1 MDLMYPGA
9 ALRALRA
16 KVPVLKAV
24 ISHLMAI
31 TAALVAL
38 SVPPSVTAQI
48 PASDAT
54 AIAPGHIPPPTT
66 TPVGAVQVGIY
77 LYSIQEIDFARHTFH
92 PRFEIWWRWR
102 GDGFDPLATLH
113 IVGARSASAVQE
125 DRRKLPNG
133 ENYLVARVDAVINQT
148 LDTVSFPFD
157 RHRLQI
163 QIESPYEDEY
173 LQYAIDN
180 EASLL
185 DPDSFSPGWRLT
197 GFRVSE
203 TRIKYPTSFG
213 LKERVGER
221 YSRVV
226 ADVVAERVGWRV
238 AVDYFIGFIVCVLVC
253 LLAFFIHPRLIQ
265 VRASLVT
272 AATITAVGNKY
283 IVNSLTETSVTAR
296 LANAA
301 VITSFAMVL
310 LLMISSIVCERMIE
324 AGQTGRALRIN
335 RRVGITAAIV
345 YVLVMAYFFLEALT
359 GAPT

>member
-1 MDLMYPGA
+1 M
-9 ALRALRA
+9 
-16 KVPVLKAV
+16 LKAG
-24 ISHLMAI
+24 ISHFVAI
-31 TAALVAL
+31 TAALVAVA
-38 SVPPSVTAQI
+38 VPPSVTAQI
-48 PASDAT
+48 PASAT
-54 AIAPGHIPPPTT
+54 TTIAPGHIPPPST

-125 DRRKLPNG
+125 DRRKLADG

-173 LQYAIDN
+173 LQYTIDN

-197 GFRVSE
+197 GFRMSE
-203 TRIKYPTSFG
+203 TRIKYPTTFG
-213 LKERVGER
+213 LKERVDER

-226 ADVVAERVGWRV
+226 AEVVAERVDWRV
-238 AVDYFIGFIVCVLVC
+238 AVDYFVGFIVCVLVC

-324 AGQTGRALRIN
+324 AGQTGRALRLN
-335 RRVGITAAIV
+335 RKIGITAAIV
-345 YVLVMAYFFLEALT
+345 YVLVMAFFFLEALT